1 MAGIADSDSY
11 FYLDMANENSY
22 VYAQSCM
29 NQIENNEQPCSEAP
43 LLMKASYEPSQQTY
57 LFDFT
62 DEEFSGYI
70 GSGEAYLD

>member
-29 NQIENNEQPCSEAP
+29 NQIDNIEQPCSEAP
-43 LLMKASYEPSQQTY
+43 LLMKASYEPSQ
-57 LFDFT
+57 
-62 DEEFSGYI
+62 
-70 GSGEAYLD
+70 